1 MGTPEHHRVGSRPD
15 YSKPSTTKV
24 VDQPGRFVRITHPFH
39 PSFGRRFRLVDYRRM
54 WGDDRLYIEGDD
66 GSMKRIPVQW
76 TDHSPLDPFVE
87 MARGRAHFRLED
99 LRRLADLLEGLGR
112 KGRQKRVATR

>member
-1 MGTPEHHRVGSRPD
+1 MGC
-15 YSKPSTTKV
+15 YSKPSTTEAV
-24 VDQPGRFVRITHPFH
+24 EQSSRFVRITHPFH
-39 PSFGRRFRLVDYRRM
+39 PSSGQRFRLVDHRRM

-76 TDHSPLDPFVE
+76 TDHCPLDAFVE
-87 MARGRAHFRLED
+87 VARGRAHFRLED

-112 KGRQKRVATR
+112 KRRRKRVVTR